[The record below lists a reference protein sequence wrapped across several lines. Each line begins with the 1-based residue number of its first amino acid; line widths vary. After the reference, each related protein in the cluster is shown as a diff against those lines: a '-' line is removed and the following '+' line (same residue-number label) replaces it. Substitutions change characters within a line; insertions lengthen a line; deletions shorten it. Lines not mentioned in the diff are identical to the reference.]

1 MQTIEKLLTYPEA
14 TDTEVEELL
23 QKASDIVIGNLDVFT
38 EKFQHS
44 NSENGFYEAVPNISW
59 TTGFWTGEIWLAYEK
74 TRDERLKEAGEVQ
87 VRSFLDR
94 IIDKVEVAHH
104 DMGFLYSPSC
114 VAAYKLT
121 GNEDAKRAAVLAAE
135 NLITRF
141 QEKGQFIQ
149 AWGELG
155 AEDNYRLIIDCLINV
170 PLLYWATEVTGD
182 AKFRDIGER
191 HVKTA
196 MKYVI
201 RPDHSTYHTFF
212 FDPKTGLPKKGV
224 THQGYRDGS
233 AWGRGQA
240 WGIYGA
246 ALSYAGL
253 KQPEYLEIFEQ
264 LTDFFLTHLP
274 QNLVPYWDFDFDD
287 GSDEP
292 RYSSCAAVV
301 ACGML
306 EMAKYLSEEKAQ
318 YYRGMAKRLIKAL
331 SDQCLVR
338 NREESNGILLH
349 GTYCKSSPYNTCPN
363 WGVDEC
369 VSWGDY
375 YYMEALTRLHKEW
388 NSYWL

>member
-1 MQTIEKLLTYPEA
+1 MQTIEKLLTYPEI
-14 TDTEVEELL
+14 TDAEVEELL
-23 QKASDIVIGNLDVFT
+23 QKASEIVIGNLDDFT
-38 EKFQHS
+38 EVFQRA
-44 NSENGFYEAVPNISW
+44 NSTNGFYEPIPNASW
-59 TTGFWTGEIWLAYEK
+59 TTGFWTGEVWLAYEK
-74 TRDERLKEAGEVQ
+74 TKDERLKKTGDVHVQ
-87 VRSFLDR
+87 SFLDR
-94 IIDKVEVAHH
+94 IVNKIEVAHH

-121 GNEDAKRAAVLAAE
+121 GNEDAKKAAIMAAE
-135 NLITRF
+135 NLISRF

-149 AWGELG
+149 AWGPLG
-155 AEDNYRLIIDCLINV
+155 AEDNYRLIIDCLINI

-182 AKFRDIGER
+182 PKFKDIGER

-212 FDPKTGLPKKGV
+212 FDPATGLPKKGV

-233 AWGRGQA
+233 AWGRGQS
-240 WGIYGA
+240 WGVYGA
-246 ALSYAGL
+246 ALSYASL
-253 KQPEYLEIFEQ
+253 RDPEYLEIFEK

-274 QNLVPYWDFDFDD
+274 ENLVPYWDFDFDD

-292 RYSSCAAVV
+292 RDSSCAAVV

-306 EMAKYLSEEKAQ
+306 EMAKYLPEERAN
-318 YYRGMAKRLIKAL
+318 YYKGMARRLIKAI
-331 SDQCLVR
+331 SDHCFVR
-338 NREESNGILLH
+338 SKEESNGILLH

-363 WGVDEC
+363 LGVDEC

-375 YYMEALTRLHKEW
+375 YYMEALTRLSKDW
-388 NSYWL
+388 DSYWL